1 MLLNTHTQDT
11 PHPPYSPNFTPSDF
25 FVFPWMKKVLKR
37 KCFADMEEVKQ
48 KPAETL
54 KGTKIDKFKNCL
66 SSGKKVSI
74 GVLHQMESTLKVTE
88 V

>member
-1 MLLNTHTQDT
+1 MTPM

-54 KGTKIDKFKNCL
+54 KGIKVDEFKNFL
-66 SSGKKVSI
+66 WKKTISI
-74 GVLHQMESTLKVTE
+74 GVLHQMESILKVTE